1 MRHFAF
7 LCGAILMFA
16 CSVGA
21 QLNSAGPLLLGS
33 ASPAATSAEA
43 MPRVNAP
50 ALNAPSD
57 TPQGVYGVFQDFN
70 FQAYAGYTYFRFYEV
85 PNLTDNMNG
94 LNFSVVY
101 YPHGGWVGPD
111 GELIAAFGSQSGV
124 TSKFASGM
132 GGVRLRHLAPRGL
145 EVWAHGLVGGAHFLP
160 QTAYGGL
167 NAFSFEAG
175 GGVDLMPHHRRL
187 GYRLQ
192 ADMVG
197 TRFFGTYQ
205 YSPKISAGVVFKF

>member
-1 MRHFAF
+1 MPNA
-7 LCGAILMFA
+7 
-16 CSVGA
+16 
-21 QLNSAGPLLLGS
+21 NPLALS
-33 ASPAATSAEA
+33 
-43 MPRVNAP
+43 AP
-50 ALNAPSD
+50 ADP
-57 TPQGVYGVFQDFN
+57 PQGVYGVFQDFN

-94 LNFSVVY
+94 VNFSAVY
-101 YPHGGWVGPD
+101 YPRGGWLGPD

-132 GGVRLRHLAPRGL
+132 GGVRLRHSAPRGL
-145 EVWAHGLVGGAHFLP
+145 EVWVHGLVGGAHFLP

-175 GGVDLMPHHRRL
+175 GGVDLTPHHRRL